1 MTPEQAMLHAE
12 QQQVRGHLA
21 EAEQLY
27 RRVINTSPDFH
38 PAYHSLGLLAHKM
51 DKPALAVDL
60 ITHAIT
66 LDNTIALY
74 HCNLCEMLRKQ
85 GRLDEAIN
93 AGRQAIAL
101 APDNTNAFYNLGL
114 VQADCKDWS
123 AAVESYQRV
132 LELNPEHGLASN
144 NMGAPLEAMGKMDEA
159 LEAYTRAVAINP
171 QHAEAQNN
179 MGAIYSER
187 GMLDEARDC
196 FSAAIKAQSNFIEPY
211 YNLSSLKTFTVNDT
225 HLIGL
230 KKLQGQVEHLSPD
243 AQIRYYF
250 ALGKAFEDIAE
261 YDRAFSAYNRGNRL
275 KFSSLT
281 YNEARADTV
290 LTRIKTLFDSTLFET
305 CLGSGIEDATP
316 IFIVGLPRSGT
327 TLIEQILAS
336 HASVYG
342 AGELKDLNEVILTA
356 KSDMNENRLFNQ
368 MEPGLPGFGFGDMA
382 NNYLKRIRAMNQ
394 EAQYITDKMPAN
406 FFYIGFIH
414 LMFPRAKI
422 IHVMRDPMDSCFS
435 CFSRLFN
442 ETMDFAYN
450 LQTMG
455 NYYVRYRQLME
466 HWQSVVPA
474 DNILEVHYEDIVAD
488 VESQTRRMLEYIDLP
503 WDDACLEFYKNKRH
517 VKTASVAQV
526 RQPIYS
532 TSVDR
537 WQHFNKHL
545 DPLMDIV
552 KQYR

>member
-1 MTPEQAMLHAE
+1 MLHAE
-12 QQQVRGHLA
+12 QQQARGHLA

-38 PAYHSLGLLAHKM
+38 PAYHSLGLLAYKVG
-51 DKPALAVDL
+51 KPTLAVDL

-66 LDNTIALY
+66 LDNKIAFY
-74 HCNLCEMLRKQ
+74 HCNLCEMLRQQ
-85 GRLDEAIN
+85 GRLDEAVN

-101 APDNTNAFYNLGL
+101 APDDTNALYNLGL

-132 LELNPEHGLASN
+132 LELNPGHGLASN
-144 NMGAPLEAMGKMDEA
+144 NMGAALEAMGKMDEA

-196 FSAAIKAQSNFIEPY
+196 FSDAIKAQSDFIEPY

-225 HLIGL
+225 HLTGL
-230 KKLQGQVEHLSPD
+230 KKLQGQVGHLSAD

-281 YNEARADTV
+281 YNEARADAV
-290 LTRIKTLFDSTLFET
+290 LARIKTLFDSTLFET
-305 CLGSGIEDATP
+305 CPGSDNEDATP
-316 IFIVGLPRSGT
+316 VFIVGIPRSGT

-342 AGELKDLNEVILTA
+342 AGELKDLHETITTAVPHTPEERFFEHCQPGLSEFDFRAMANAYLQQIRA
-356 KSDMNENRLFNQ
+356 KSPQAL
-368 MEPGLPGFGFGDMA
+368 
-382 NNYLKRIRAMNQ
+382 
-394 EAQYITDKMPAN
+394 YITDKMPAN
-406 FFYIGFIH
+406 FFYIGFIY
-414 LMFPRAKI
+414 LMFPRARI
-422 IHVMRDPMDSCFS
+422 IHAMRDPMDSCLS
-435 CFSRLFN
+435 CFARLFN

-450 LQTMG
+450 LQTLG
-455 NYYVRYRQLME
+455 NYYVRYRQLMQ

-474 DNILEVHYEDIVAD
+474 DNILEVHYEDIVVD

-503 WDDACLEFYKNKRH
+503 WDDACLAFYENKRL

-532 TSVDR
+532 TSVAR
-537 WQHFNKHL
+537 WQHFSKHL

-552 KQYR
+552 EQYR

>member
-12 QQQVRGHLA
+12 QQQARGHLA

-38 PAYHSLGLLAHKM
+38 PAYHSLGLLAYKVG
-51 DKPALAVDL
+51 KPTLAVDL

-66 LDNTIALY
+66 LDNKIAFY
-74 HCNLCEMLRKQ
+74 HCNLCEMLRRQ
-85 GRLDEAIN
+85 GRLDEAVN

-101 APDNTNAFYNLGL
+101 APDDTNTLYNLGL

-132 LELNPEHGLASN
+132 LELNPGHGLASN
-144 NMGAPLEAMGKMDEA
+144 NMGAALEAMGKMDEA

-196 FSAAIKAQSNFIEPY
+196 FSAAIKAQSDFIEPY

-225 HLIGL
+225 HLTGL
-230 KKLQGQVEHLSPD
+230 KKLQGQVEHLAPD

-281 YNEARADTV
+281 YNEARADAV
-290 LTRIKTLFDSTLFET
+290 LARIKTLFDSTLFET
-305 CLGSGIEDATP
+305 CPGSDIEDATP
-316 IFIVGLPRSGT
+316 IFIVGIPRSGT

-342 AGELKDLNEVILTA
+342 AGELKDLHETITTAVPHTPEGRFFEHCQPGLSEFDFRAMANAYLQQIRA
-356 KSDMNENRLFNQ
+356 KS
-368 MEPGLPGFGFGDMA
+368 P
-382 NNYLKRIRAMNQ
+382 RAL
-394 EAQYITDKMPAN
+394 YITDKMPAN
-406 FFYIGFIH
+406 FFYIGFIY
-414 LMFPRAKI
+414 LMFPRARI
-422 IHVMRDPMDSCFS
+422 IHAMRDPMDSCLS

-450 LQTMG
+450 LQTLG
-455 NYYVRYRQLME
+455 NYYVRYRQLMQ
-466 HWQSVVPA
+466 HWQRVVPA

-503 WDDACLEFYKNKRH
+503 WDDACLAFYENKRL

-532 TSVDR
+532 TSVAR
-537 WQHFNKHL
+537 WQHFSKHL

-552 KQYR
+552 EQYR